1 MPSQLKPGGTFADRY
16 AIEGQIGTGGM
27 ASVWLAYDRSLERLC
42 ALKVLDA
49 GEAANPDAKNRFHR
63 EARVTARVRSACVVN
78 IFDHGEWQGLP
89 YIAMEYLEGEDL
101 ASRITR
107 ERKLD
112 LNQTCEVVVQVARG
126 LTHAHASGVVHRDIK
141 PENVFLVSGDEAEAV
156 KILDFGIATR
166 FARSK
171 PDDAQS
177 GLFLGTPMYASP
189 EQLRGEGV
197 DFRTDLW
204 SLGVVA
210 FECLTGH
217 APFTGDTLDEL
228 CGRILTEPLP
238 RLSQHDA
245 DLPAALDDLLVRAL
259 SRDPEQRFQS
269 AKELAE
275 AFTSA
280 AGCARVSI
288 PSLPPRAEALSLHGE
303 VLPAPKPAKSE
314 RRLLPR
320 WLRPALAA
328 ALLLAAAAG
337 YQRARANDGAGASAR
352 VAVLSTEAARPALST
367 HAPQVTV
374 AELPDT
380 LDEVCNARPRAPER
394 DERSAP
400 PAHHPSASKAK
411 APPAPTTAETWRR
424 DPGF

>member
-27 ASVWLAYDRSLERLC
+27 ATVWLAYDRSLERLC

-49 GEAANPDAKNRFHR
+49 VEAANPDAKNRFHR

-78 IFDHGEWQGLP
+78 IFDHGEWEGLP

-107 ERKLD
+107 ERRLD
-112 LNQTCEVVVQVARG
+112 LPQTCEVIVQVARG
-126 LTHAHASGVVHRDIK
+126 LAHAHASGVVHRDIK
-141 PENVFLVSGDEAEAV
+141 PENVFLVRGDEDETV

-166 FARSK
+166 FARSNAE
-171 PDDAQS
+171 DAQS

-228 CGRILTEPLP
+228 CGRILTQPLP
-238 RLSQHDA
+238 RPSQYDA
-245 DLPAALDDLLVRAL
+245 NLPAGLDDLLVRAL

-269 AKELAE
+269 AKEFAD

-280 AGCARVSI
+280 AGHARMSI

-303 VLPAPKPAKSE
+303 LLPSAKRSKVE

-320 WLRPALAA
+320 WLRPVLAA
-328 ALLLAAAAG
+328 ALLLAAGVG
-337 YQRARANDGAGASAR
+337 YQRARANDGATIAKPA
-352 VAVLSTEAARPALST
+352 AMLSNETAHPAISV

-380 LDEVCNARPRAPER
+380 LDEVCNARPRATER
-394 DERSAP
+394 DERSIP
-400 PAHHPSASKAK
+400 PAHRSTASKAK
-411 APPAPTTAETWRR
+411 APPAPTSADTWRR